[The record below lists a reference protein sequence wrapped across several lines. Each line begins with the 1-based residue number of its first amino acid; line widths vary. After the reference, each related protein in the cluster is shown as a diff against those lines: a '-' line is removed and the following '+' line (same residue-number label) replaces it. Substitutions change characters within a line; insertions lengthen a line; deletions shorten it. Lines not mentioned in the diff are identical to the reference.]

1 MLNYFC
7 CGYTTLRSTK
17 FNPGK
22 SKYVWACLGT
32 PGPTQPAAVVLHA
45 ILPWLLMQRF
55 FLPNPEILVIK
66 ESCNLTRQNHILVI
80 VLKIRSTKLTGK
92 KALVYLEIIFVL
104 IFFPWEYP
112 QNYLMGPLV
121 SLAKFGHGWAY
132 LDTLN

>member
-32 PGPTQPAAVVLHA
+32 PGPPNQQQWSYMLYYRGY
-45 ILPWLLMQRF
+45 LCKKCYLCKDF

-104 IFFPWEYP
+104 IFFPWECP

-121 SLAKFGHGWAY
+121 SLVKFGHG
-132 LDTLN
+132 